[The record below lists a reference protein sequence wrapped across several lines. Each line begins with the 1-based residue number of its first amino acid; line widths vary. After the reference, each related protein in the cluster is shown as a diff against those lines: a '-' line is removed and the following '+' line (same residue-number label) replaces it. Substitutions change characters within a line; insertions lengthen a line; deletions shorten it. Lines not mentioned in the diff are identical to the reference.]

1 LVFESNTTDGIT
13 LHQYQDTVSAGL
25 TKSAGCVVGN
35 GAHAAKDGTSV
46 LVQAVMSALVLCWL
60 LVGV

>member
-13 LHQYQDTVSAGL
+13 LHQYMDSVSAGL

-35 GAHAAKDGTSV
+35 GAQAAKGGASV
-46 LVQAVMSALVLCWL
+46 LVQAVMSALVLSWL
-60 LVGV
+60 LVGI